1 MKRKTTQS
9 LRGYSQILM
18 GMIRCRGEMA
28 CLAGVLGMC
37 NGEAQSFRKLIQE
50 VREGSPEAFQQVI
63 DQYGRHVYRAVRRRL
78 DRRIRSKFDS
88 DDFAQAVWVSLF
100 DNRQQLNSFAEP
112 AELIKFLAQIAS
124 NKVVDECRRRLRLQ
138 QHNVNRERQMDDPE
152 HWSQDTA
159 NSPSP
164 TPSAFA
170 IAEEQM
176 ELLCRDQRKTHL
188 QVLELRSRGAT
199 FAEIASQTGVPEKT
213 IQRFL
218 HRLSRR
224 IVQ

>member
-1 MKRKTTQS
+1 
-9 LRGYSQILM
+9 
-18 GMIRCRGEMA
+18 MA

-37 NGEAQSFRKLIQE
+37 NGEAQNFRKLIQA

-78 DRRIRSKFDS
+78 DRRMRSKFDS

-100 DNRQQLNSFAEP
+100 DKRQQLDSFARP
-112 AELIKFLAQIAS
+112 AELINFLAHVAS
-124 NKVVDECRRRLRLQ
+124 NKVVDECRRRFRLQ
-138 QHNVNRERQMDDPE
+138 QHNVNCERQMDDPM
-152 HWSQDTA
+152 HQGQVTG
-159 NSPSP
+159 NSPTP

-170 IAEEQM
+170 MADEQM

-188 QVLELRSRGAT
+188 QFLELRSRGAT
-199 FAEIASQTGVPEKT
+199 CAEIASQTGVSEKT